1 MIEMIILRYRV
12 GRSADEKRF
21 FHNMEEYET
30 YARVLDDEYG
40 EDGWTLIELVDEK
53 MNEGAD

>member
-1 MIEMIILRYRV
+1 MIILRYRV